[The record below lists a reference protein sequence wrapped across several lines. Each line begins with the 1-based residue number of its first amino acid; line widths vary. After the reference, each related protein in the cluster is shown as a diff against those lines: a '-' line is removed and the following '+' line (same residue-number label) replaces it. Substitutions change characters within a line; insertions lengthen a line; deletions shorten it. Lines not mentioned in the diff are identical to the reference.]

1 MWQPV
6 LMICGY
12 FISVL
17 GIAML
22 FPAALDIYDTKV
34 NWSIFITSSIVSM
47 FVGLSLFLANRGKIK
62 DLSIQQAYLI
72 TVTSW
77 FSVTILAALP
87 FVFYGTSWSDAI
99 FEAASGISTT
109 GSSIYANV
117 EALPRSILLW
127 RALLNGMGGVGI
139 VIFAIA
145 MLPFLG
151 IGGMQIF
158 QRENSDVNEKFM
170 PKISYIAKR
179 IIIVYLVLMSG
190 CILALK
196 IAGMGWFD
204 AVCHALATV
213 STGGLS
219 TKNNSIEYFNSA
231 SIEWVIVLFMSLGA
245 LPLTWYHSLFF
256 TKNIHS
262 LRSTQVA
269 AFVKVLVVYIALIT
283 LWLIWNGVYSPF
295 EALRYAAFNV
305 TSIVTSTGFSSA
317 NWLSWGAFAAT
328 AFVIFALTGG
338 CSGSTAGGIKIFRWQ
353 VVIAQLKR
361 TFITTTEPNR
371 LLPLKVGNSTIG
383 YDVANSVFVFFIAY
397 AFSVAIITA
406 LIAITGVDFMTAFG
420 ATISCITNSG
430 PGISDNIGPAGNFA
444 NLSAVVKNILAFTML
459 LGRLEVLTILVL
471 FSKNF
476 WRG

>member
-22 FPAALDIYDTKV
+22 FPAALDIFDTGL
-34 NWSIFITSSIVSM
+34 NWSIFISSSIVAM
-47 FVGLSLFLANRGKIK
+47 FIGLSLFLANRGKIK
-62 DLSIQQAYLI
+62 DISIQQAYLI

-87 FVFYGTSWSDAI
+87 FVFYGATWSDAI
-99 FEAASGISTT
+99 FEASSGISTT
-109 GSSIYANV
+109 GASIYTDI

-179 IIIVYLVLMSG
+179 IIGVYVVLILA
-190 CILALK
+190 CILSLK
-196 IAGMGWFD
+196 AAGMEWFD

-219 TKNNSIEYFNSA
+219 TKNNSIAYFNSA
-231 SIEWVIVLFMSLGA
+231 AIEWVITLFMFFGA

-256 TKNIHS
+256 TKNVHS
-262 LRSTQVA
+262 LRSSQVL
-269 AFVKVLVVYIALIT
+269 AFIKVLIIYITLMT
-283 LWLIWNGVYSPF
+283 LWLIWNNVYSPMD
-295 EALRYAAFNV
+295 ALRYAAFNV

-338 CSGSTAGGIKIFRWQ
+338 CSGSTSGGIKIFRWQ
-353 VVIAQLKR
+353 VAIAQLKK
-361 TFITTTEPNR
+361 TFITITEPNR
-371 LLPLKVGNSTIG
+371 LLPLKVGNSIIT
-383 YDVANSVFVFFIAY
+383 YEVANSVFVFFIAY
-397 AFSVAIITA
+397 TFSVALITS
-406 LIAITGVDFMTAFG
+406 LIAITGVDFITSLG

-430 PGISDNIGPAGNFA
+430 PGISQNIGPEGNFA
-444 NLSAVVKNILAFTML
+444 NLSSYVKNLLAFTML
-459 LGRLEVLTILVL
+459 LGRLEILTILVL
-471 FSKNF
+471 VSKNF

>member
-383 YDVANSVFVFFIAY
+383 YDVANSVFVFCIAY

>member
-22 FPAALDIYDTKV
+22 FPAAIDIYDTDV
-34 NWSIFITSSIVSM
+34 NWSIFISSAIVAM
-47 FVGLSLFLANRGKIK
+47 FIGLSLFLANRGKIK
-62 DLSIQQAYLI
+62 DISIQQAYLI
-72 TVTSW
+72 TVLSW
-77 FSVTILAALP
+77 VSVTILAALP
-87 FVFYGTSWSDAI
+87 FLFYGERWSDAL

-109 GSSIYANV
+109 GASIYANV

-127 RALLNGMGGVGI
+127 RALLNGLGGVGI

-179 IIIVYLVLMSG
+179 IIVVYVVLILA
-190 CILALK
+190 CILSLK
-196 IAGMGWFD
+196 AVGMGLFD
-204 AVCHALATV
+204 AICHALSTV

-219 TKNNSIEYFNSA
+219 TKNNSIAYFNSA
-231 SIEWVIVLFMSLGA
+231 AIEWIITLFMFFGA
-245 LPLTWYHSLFF
+245 LPLTWYHSLLF
-256 TKNIHS
+256 TKNNHS
-262 LRSTQVA
+262 LRSTQVV
-269 AFVKVLVVYIALIT
+269 AFIKILTIYIVLMSV
-283 LWLIWNGVYSPF
+283 WLIWRGVYAPF
-295 EALRYAAFNV
+295 EAVRYAAFNV

-338 CSGSTAGGIKIFRWQ
+338 CSGSTSGGVKIFRWQ
-353 VVIAQLKR
+353 VVIAQLRK

-371 LLPLKVGNSTIG
+371 LMPLKIG
-383 YDVANSVFVFFIAY
+383 GTVISAEVANSIFVFFIAY
-397 AFSVAIITA
+397 AFSVAMISSV
-406 LIAITGVDFMTAFG
+406 IAITGVDFVTAFG

-430 PGISDNIGPAGNFA
+430 PGISQNIGPDGNFA
-444 NLSAVVKNILAFTML
+444 GLSDMVKAVLAFTML
-459 LGRLEVLTILVL
+459 LGRLEVLTIWAL
-471 FSKNF
+471 FSKSF
-476 WRG
+476 WR

>member
-22 FPAALDIYDTKV
+22 FPAAIDIYDTGV
-34 NWSIFITSSIVSM
+34 NWSIFISSSIVAM
-47 FVGLSLFLANRGKIK
+47 FIGLSLFLANRGKIK
-62 DLSIQQAYLI
+62 NISIQQAYLI
-72 TVTSW
+72 TVLSW
-77 FSVTILAALP
+77 ASVTLLAALP
-87 FVFYGTSWSDAI
+87 FMFYGSNWADAL

-109 GSSIYANV
+109 GASIYANV

-127 RALLNGMGGVGI
+127 RALLNGLGGVGI

-179 IIIVYLVLMSG
+179 IIGVYVVLIG
-190 CILALK
+190 ACVIFLK
-196 IAGMGWFD
+196 AVGMGWFD
-204 AVCHALATV
+204 ALCHALATV

-219 TKNNSIEYFNSA
+219 TKNNSIAYYDSA
-231 SIEWVIVLFMSLGA
+231 SIEWVITVFMFLGA
-245 LPLTWYHSLFF
+245 LPLTWYHSLLF
-256 TKNIHS
+256 TKNNHS

-269 AFVKVLVVYIALIT
+269 AFVKILTIYIVLMSV
-283 LWLIWNGVYSPF
+283 WLIWRGVYAPL
-295 EALRYAAFNV
+295 EAFRYAAFNV

-338 CSGSTAGGIKIFRWQ
+338 CSGSTSGGIKIFRWQ
-353 VVIAQLKR
+353 VVIAQLKK

-371 LLPLKVGNSTIG
+371 LIPLKIG
-383 YDVANSVFVFFIAY
+383 GTVINAEVANSVFVFFIAY
-397 AFSVAIITA
+397 AFSVAMISSV
-406 LIAITGVDFMTAFG
+406 IAVTGVDFVTAFG

-430 PGISDNIGPAGNFA
+430 PGISQNIGPDGNFA
-444 NLSAVVKNILAFTML
+444 GLSDTVKAVLAFTML
-459 LGRLEVLTILVL
+459 LGRLEVLTIWAL
-471 FSKNF
+471 FSKSF
-476 WRG
+476 WR

>member
-22 FPAALDIYDTKV
+22 FPAALDIYETKV
-34 NWSIFITSSIVSM
+34 NWSIFISSSIVAM
-47 FVGLSLFLANRGKIK
+47 FIGLSLFLANRGKIK
-62 DLSIQQAYLI
+62 DISIQQAYLL
-72 TVTSW
+72 TVLSW
-77 FSVTILAALP
+77 VSVTLLAALP
-87 FVFYGTSWSDAI
+87 FVFYGTSLSDAL

-109 GSSIYANV
+109 GASIYADV
-117 EALPRSILLW
+117 ESLPRSILLW
-127 RALLNGMGGVGI
+127 RALLSGMGGVGI

-179 IIIVYLVLMSG
+179 IIAVYLVLMAG
-190 CILALK
+190 CLVCLK
-196 IAGMGWFD
+196 LAGMGWFD
-204 AVCHALATV
+204 ALCHTLTTV
-213 STGGLS
+213 STGGFS
-219 TKNNSIEYFNSA
+219 TKNNSIEYFDSV
-231 SIEWVIVLFMSLGA
+231 SIDWVVTLFMFLGA
-245 LPLTWYHSLFF
+245 LPLTWYHSLVF

-269 AFVKVLVVYIALIT
+269 AFVKILLIYIAIMT
-283 LWLIWNGVYSPF
+283 VWLIWQGVYTPF
-295 EALRYAAFNV
+295 EAVRYAAFNV
-305 TSIVTSTGFSSA
+305 TSFVTSTGFSSA
-317 NWLSWGAFAAT
+317 NWLSWGNFAAT

-338 CSGSTAGGIKIFRWQ
+338 CSGSTAGGVKIFRWQ
-353 VVIAQLKR
+353 VVIAQLRR

-371 LLPLKVGNSTIG
+371 LIPLKIG
-383 YDVANSVFVFFIAY
+383 GSVIGAEVANSVFVFFIAY
-397 AFSVAIITA
+397 AFSVAVISS
-406 LIAITGVDFMTAFG
+406 LIALTGVDFVTAFG

-430 PGISDNIGPAGNFA
+430 PGIGESIGPAGNFA
-444 NLSAVVKNILAFTML
+444 GLSSTVKVILAFTML

-471 FSKNF
+471 FSKSF
-476 WRG
+476 WR

>member
-22 FPAALDIYDTKV
+22 FPAAIDIYDTGV
-34 NWSIFITSSIVSM
+34 NWSIFISSSIVAM
-47 FVGLSLFLANRGKIK
+47 FIGLSLFLANRGKIK
-62 DLSIQQAYLI
+62 NISIQQAYLI
-72 TVTSW
+72 TVLSW
-77 FSVTILAALP
+77 VSVTLLAALP
-87 FVFYGTSWSDAI
+87 FMFYGSNWADAL

-109 GSSIYANV
+109 GASIYANV
-117 EALPRSILLW
+117 EALPRSILSW
-127 RALLNGMGGVGI
+127 RALLNGLGGVGI

-179 IIIVYLVLMSG
+179 IIGVYVVLIG
-190 CILALK
+190 ACVIFLK
-196 IAGMGWFD
+196 AVGMGWFD
-204 AVCHALATV
+204 ALCHALATV

-219 TKNNSIEYFNSA
+219 TKNNSIAYYDSA
-231 SIEWVIVLFMSLGA
+231 SIEWVITVFMFLGA
-245 LPLTWYHSLFF
+245 LPLTWYHSLLF
-256 TKNIHS
+256 TKNNHS

-269 AFVKVLVVYIALIT
+269 AFVKILTIYIVLMSV
-283 LWLIWNGVYSPF
+283 WLIWRGVYAPL
-295 EALRYAAFNV
+295 EAFRYAAFNV

-338 CSGSTAGGIKIFRWQ
+338 CSGSTSGGIKIFRWQ
-353 VVIAQLKR
+353 VVIAQLKK

-371 LLPLKVGNSTIG
+371 LIPLKIG
-383 YDVANSVFVFFIAY
+383 GTVINAEVANSVFVFFIAY
-397 AFSVAIITA
+397 AFSVAMISSV
-406 LIAITGVDFMTAFG
+406 IAVTGVDFVTAFG

-430 PGISDNIGPAGNFA
+430 PGISQNIGPDGNFA
-444 NLSAVVKNILAFTML
+444 GLSDTVKAVLAFTML
-459 LGRLEVLTILVL
+459 LGRLEVLTIWAL
-471 FSKNF
+471 FSKSF
-476 WRG
+476 WR